1 MQRPDDCILTPGQ
14 LANIR
19 REAERAL
26 REAGALGVF
35 PTPIDRIMSVANVEE
50 VPEDLMSPG
59 LLAKIRNTAEK
70 AGGVLKR
77 ALSKVM
83 GLFHASAG
91 LVYLDQSLIEVKKRF
106 VRLHES
112 AHGFLPWQRPLY
124 AVVEDCDKSLDP
136 DAADLFDREANVF
149 ASEVLFQLDAFRDM
163 AESRSFEVWTPVR
176 LAKQFN
182 ASIYASIRQYVTK
195 NPRACAVV
203 VLDMPA
209 LIEGDGFRANLR
221 RVVQSSSFTTT
232 FGTEMWTASYYTPSD
247 EIGRLVPLGKR
258 KSSGKRNMVLVDRN
272 GIRHECIAESFTQG
286 HQVFVLVHSVKTLT
300 ATLFLISA

>member
-1 MQRPDDCILTPGQ
+1 MRRPDDCSLTPGQ
-14 LANIR
+14 LAIIR

-35 PTPIDRIMSVANVEE
+35 PTPVERIMSVANVEE
-50 VPEDLMSPG
+50 VREDLLSPG
-59 LLAKIRNTAEK
+59 LLDKIRTGAQM
-70 AGGVLKR
+70 AGGLLKR
-77 ALSKVM
+77 AISKVM

-163 AESRSFEVWTPVR
+163 AEGRPFEVWTPVR
-176 LAKQFN
+176 MAKDFN
-182 ASIYASIRQYVTK
+182 ASIYASIRQYVSK
-195 NPRACAVV
+195 NHRACAVI

-221 RVVQSSSFTTT
+221 RVVQSTSFTQS
-232 FGTEMWTASYYTPSD
+232 FGDNFWNSAYYTPAD
-247 EIGRLVPLGKR
+247 EIGRLVPLAKR
-258 KSSGKRNMVLVDRN
+258 KSSGKRNMALVDRN
-272 GIRHECIAESFTQG
+272 GVRHECIAESFTQG

-300 ATLFLISA
+300 AKIFLISA